1 MSPENRKKLNA
12 LRKRLDILDN
22 KLLSLISIRSNIVKD
37 VLKLKNH
44 KSEIVDKKRIS
55 KILNNIKIKSLKKKI
70 DPKITNRIWKNM
82 IFAYIDYERRNFKKK
97 KLFTMRWK
105 FFFNKNFM
113 FSSSRIIFLC
123 L

>member
-1 MSPENRKKLNA
+1 MSPKNRKKLNA

-22 KLLSLISIRSNIVKD
+22 KLLRLISIRSNIVKD

-55 KILNNIKIKSLKKKI
+55 KILNNIKKKSLKKKI

-97 KLFTMRWK
+97 
-105 FFFNKNFM
+105 
-113 FSSSRIIFLC
+113 
-123 L
+123 

>member
-1 MSPENRKKLNA
+1 MSPENRKKLNT

-44 KSEIVDKKRIS
+44 KSEIVDKKRIAI
-55 KILNNIKIKSLKKKI
+55 ILNNIKKKSLKKKI

-97 KLFTMRWK
+97 
-105 FFFNKNFM
+105 
-113 FSSSRIIFLC
+113 
-123 L
+123 

>member
-1 MSPENRKKLNA
+1 MSPENRIKLNA

-44 KSEIVDKKRIS
+44 KSEIVDKKRIA
-55 KILNNIKIKSLKKKI
+55 KILNNIKNKSLKKKI

-97 KLFTMRWK
+97 
-105 FFFNKNFM
+105 
-113 FSSSRIIFLC
+113 
-123 L
+123 

>member
-1 MSPENRKKLNA
+1 MSPENRKNLNA

-37 VLKLKNH
+37 VLKLKNY
-44 KSEIVDKKRIS
+44 KNEIVDKKRIA
-55 KILNNIKIKSLKKKI
+55 KILNNIKKKSLKKKI

-97 KLFTMRWK
+97 
-105 FFFNKNFM
+105 
-113 FSSSRIIFLC
+113 
-123 L
+123 

>member
-44 KSEIVDKKRIS
+44 KSEIVDKKRIAI
-55 KILNNIKIKSLKKKI
+55 ILNNIKKKSLKKKI

-82 IFAYIDYERRNFKKK
+82 IFAYIDYERTNFKKK
-97 KLFTMRWK
+97 
-105 FFFNKNFM
+105 
-113 FSSSRIIFLC
+113 
-123 L
+123 